1 MTANPRLE
9 GTRTADALRR
19 MIASESESF
28 QRYSLYAELAKQ
40 AGFEQTADVLAATA
54 RNEGEHARHGLE
66 LLLGKADAAT
76 FLDRAAARENRQRT
90 EAYADFESI
99 AREEGFEDIA
109 SYFRDV
115 THAGEK
121 QEHTVRLLR
130 DALSHGQTLEGR
142 TVGYSA
148 IDMAQVLLPDQSN
161 AAGYV
166 HGGELM
172 KAMDNAAWVVAC
184 RHSRKNG
191 VTANVEE
198 MNFHSRVRVG
208 DLVMMHARITFAGRT
223 SMEVLID
230 VETED
235 LFSGRRQKALAAYFT
250 VVAIDVHGN
259 PTSVPPL
266 IISTDEESRLF
277 EEGKAR
283 YEARRAARLAA
294 KKGG

>member
-9 GTRTADALRR
+9 GTRTADLLRK
-19 MIASESESF
+19 MIANESESF
-28 QRYSLYAELAKQ
+28 QRYSLYAEMAKS
-40 AGFEQTADVLAATA
+40 AGQEQTADVLAATA
-54 RNEGEHARHGLE
+54 RNEGEHARRGLE
-66 LLLGKADAAT
+66 MLLGRADANT
-76 FLDRAAARENRQRT
+76 FLDRAEAREKRERT
-90 EAYADFESI
+90 EDYAGCQDI
-99 AREEGFEDIA
+99 AREEGFADIA
-109 SYFRDV
+109 EYFEEV
-115 THAGEK
+115 MSAGER

-142 TVGYSA
+142 TVGYSSV
-148 IDMAQVLLPDQSN
+148 DMAQTLMPDQAN
-161 AAGYV
+161 VAGYV

-172 KAMDNAAWVVAC
+172 KVMDNAAWVVAC

-208 DLVMMHARITFAGRT
+208 DLVLMHARITFAGRT

-235 LFSGRRQKALAAYFT
+235 LLTGKRTKALAAYFT
-250 VVAIDVHGN
+250 VVAIDPHGN

-266 IISTDEESRLF
+266 IISTDEEARLF
-277 EEGKAR
+277 AEGKAR
-283 YEARRAARLAA
+283 YEARRALR
-294 KKGG
+294 KGRKEA